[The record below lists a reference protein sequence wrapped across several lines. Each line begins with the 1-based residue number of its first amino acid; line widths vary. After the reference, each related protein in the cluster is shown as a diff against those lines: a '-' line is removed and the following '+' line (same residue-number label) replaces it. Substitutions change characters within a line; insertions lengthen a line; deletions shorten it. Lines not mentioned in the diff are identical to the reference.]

1 MDFTAY
7 SARDLLRL
15 HAQVLDE
22 LRLRKIVRSA
32 NGPGGDYAEL
42 LFSTAFQWTLE
53 GNSSSGHDAVDQ
65 TTGARHQIK
74 CRRLRAANASRQ
86 LSFIRNLPSKPFD
99 FLAGVLFDQQFPGHA
114 RGVPHDVVKEKSSF
128 VSHVNAWRFLLRDNI
143 WELPGVQDVTERLY
157 AANMEFVKTRLHLEI
172 LYFDAVSTA

>member
-1 MDFTAY
+1 MDFSAY
-7 SARDLLRL
+7 SASDLLRL
-15 HAQVLDE
+15 HARILDE

-65 TTGARHQIK
+65 KTGARYQIK

-99 FLAGVLFDQQFPGHA
+99 FLAGVLFDEEFRVTRA
-114 RGVPHDVVKEKSSF
+114 ALVPHDVVEEKSSF
-128 VSHVNAWRFLLRDNI
+128 VSHVNAWRFLLRDSI
-143 WELPGVQDVTERLY
+143 WELPGVQDVTE
-157 AANMEFVKTRLHLEI
+157 HLKHTE
-172 LYFDAVSTA
+172 ASV